1 MGNDGECK
9 IVGIGNVCLLTS
21 IGCRLM
27 LKDVHHVPDVRLN
40 LISTGWLDYEGYSCC
55 LLAGLATTQVS
66 FRTLLQRGGK
76 VRMLDHTR
84 KIKIISIDGK
94 KIQMQGY
101 RISAQV

>member
-40 LISTGWLDYEGYSCC
+40 IISVGRLDDEGYNP
-55 LLAGLATTQVS
+55 ATMVAFIMVHGS
-66 FRTLLQRGGK
+66 
-76 VRMLDHTR
+76 
-84 KIKIISIDGK
+84 
-94 KIQMQGY
+94 
-101 RISAQV
+101 SAREV